1 MTSSSNQ
8 TVFATLTSTY
18 VAVKLA
24 SGLAI
29 NTATLLFTGAAN
41 GSVITDILFRNA
53 DGTNTRNLDFFIG
66 STATPENN
74 LVQIAIPA
82 SSGNN
87 GSTSIASLA
96 ALAPAIF
103 DLDLAGNRVITIES
117 GVALYVVNKA
127 ALTADMY
134 IRLKTRGF

>member
-8 TVFATLTSTY
+8 TSFCTLTADY

-29 NTATLLFTGAAN
+29 NTATLLCTGSTNA
-41 GSVITDILFRNA
+41 SVVTDILFRNT
-53 DGTNTRNLDFFIG
+53 DITNIRLFDFFIG
-66 STATPENN
+66 PTTTAENN
-74 LVQIAIPA
+74 LVQISIPA
-82 SSGNN
+82 NSGNN
-87 GSTSIASLA
+87 GSVALASLA

-103 DLDLAGNRVITIES
+103 DIDLAGNRIITLES
-117 GVALYVVNKA
+117 GTSLYVVNKA

-134 IRLKTRGF
+134 VRVKRRNF